1 MVRILTL
8 VAIALVL
15 LLQPAAAQRDRDRRP
30 DRPDAAEVDREVL
43 LGEKS
48 VDSGLTAIRS
58 TSDSPRIGTET
69 DPSGRSASTPIATTC
84 I

>member
-1 MVRILTL
+1 MVRILTS

-48 VDSGLTAIRS
+48 VGFRVDRDTINIP
-58 TSDSPRIGTET
+58 SDP
-69 DPSGRSASTPIATTC
+69 SASTPIATTC